1 MDFFDTGFFTP
12 RMNAALFAAAWIL
25 AVIGLFL

>member
-1 MDFFDTGFFTP
+1 MNSFDTGFFTP
-12 RMNAALFAAAWIL
+12 AINAALFAAAWVL